1 MLLPKNMRQMGEK
14 EDRIKIYMEDYVL
27 SYFQKLQLS
36 SESWRVGVLLGMHQE
51 REGVPC
57 LFISGALETRAADFA
72 NGRLRFTDSTWK
84 DIFRR
89 REEFFPGTGVCGWFV
104 YEKSGGMVDKL
115 SLKKTYEEAFA
126 QGDKV
131 LLLHDDDDQEA
142 FYMLWKGG
150 LDRMRGYYIYYERNE
165 PMQAYMEAERKLE
178 PPREEGRE
186 AVVQQFRAR
195 MEEMR
200 RGSGADRRDKR
211 RPWIVRESPK
221 QAGARI
227 LTGLFPAR
235 KEEGEEMAG
244 VGRKQGG
251 MEEKRAPE
259 RITAPKRTTAP
270 ENGTA
275 PEREKAA
282 SEGTRGFLSES
293 GWKQV
298 RLAAACVAVL
308 LVGVTFFNY
317 REKLLGL
324 ESAVSDLL
332 SLENSTAAAGATVE
346 ETGES
351 LVAGSVAASS
361 GELVGTEAAP
371 DGEATLEVTLPPEG
385 SAAAEA
391 SGAAAEN
398 VASTEAAPA
407 ETAAP
412 ETMATTEAAAPTETA
427 ASAETA
433 APEETRPPEE
443 TVAAVDPQS
452 VPVDSRYLVTSGETL
467 SQICW
472 RLYGTLEPMERFC
485 ELNGITDP
493 NRILTGQWL
502 VLPE

>member
-14 EDRIKIYMEDYVL
+14 EDRIKVYMEDFVL

-36 SESWRVGVLLGMHQE
+36 AESWRVGVLLGAHQV
-51 REGVPC
+51 REGIPC

-72 NGRLRFTDSTWK
+72 NGRLRFTDETWK
-84 DIFRR
+84 DIFRKK
-89 REEFFPGTGVCGWFV
+89 EAFFPGTGVCGWFV

-142 FYMLWKGG
+142 FYLLWKGG
-150 LDRMRGYYIYYERNE
+150 LERLKGYYIYYERNE
-165 PMQAYMEAERKLE
+165 PMQAYMESERKME

-186 AVVQQFRAR
+186 AVVRQFRAR

-200 RGSGADRRDKR
+200 RNAGGDRKGKR
-211 RPWIVRESPK
+211 PLWLEK
-221 QAGARI
+221 AGAKKAS
-227 LTGLFPAR
+227 GE
-235 KEEGEEMAG
+235 KGEE
-244 VGRKQGG
+244 
-251 MEEKRAPE
+251 
-259 RITAPKRTTAP
+259 
-270 ENGTA
+270 
-275 PEREKAA
+275 A
-282 SEGTRGFLSES
+282 SEGGQRFLTES

-308 LVGVTFFNY
+308 LIGVTFFNY

-351 LVAGSVAASS
+351 LVAG
-361 GELVGTEAAP
+361 
-371 DGEATLEVTLPPEG
+371 TLEVTLPPEET
-385 SAAAEA
+385 AAPTEALEETAVPTEAPMETAAPTEA
-391 SGAAAEN
+391 SMETAAP
-398 VASTEAAPA
+398 TEAPA

-412 ETMATTEAAAPTETA
+412 TEAPVETTAPTEV
-427 ASAETA
+427 SAETA
-433 APEETRPPEE
+433 APTEAPAE
-443 TVAAVDPQS
+443 TVAVVDPHS
-452 VPVDSRYLVTSGETL
+452 VSADERYLVKDGETL

-485 ELNGITDP
+485 QLNGIEDP